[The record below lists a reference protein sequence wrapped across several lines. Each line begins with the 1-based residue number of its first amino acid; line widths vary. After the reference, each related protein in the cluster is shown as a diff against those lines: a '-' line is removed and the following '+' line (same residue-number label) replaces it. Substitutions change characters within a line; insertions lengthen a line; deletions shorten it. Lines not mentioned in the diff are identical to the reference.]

1 MPLWTDLMD
10 PVEATGIARD
20 AQYVIEQGR
29 GGTLAR
35 YLPNVFVESDHVK
48 FFPSAT
54 GLVDVASYRAF
65 NAPPEPG
72 KGQGVIRKTIDL
84 PSIARVEPI
93 DEMTQKEFARLSD
106 DRVRKSIEAAI
117 TRNVQAISMRQE
129 LTRGICIEQGRVVV
143 DQDNFAINDD
153 YGRDAALTVTAAAL
167 WNTAGVDRLSALKAW
182 ADVYRDKNNGA
193 SPGSLVFSSTSFA
206 AFAAGGQFA
215 TLLAN
220 GATRPA
226 MRAELIAFAD
236 AAGLPPIEI
245 YDRSVSVGGV
255 TQRVLSPNK
264 VFFLPESVDAM
275 DPAGSLLGATYWGT
289 TVSAGFDSWGIAPD
303 EQAGIVVGI
312 FRDESVGSSIEAQAD
327 SIGQPVAVNPNAS
340 MAITVL

>member
-20 AQYVIEQGR
+20 TQYTIEQGK
-29 GGTLAR
+29 GDTLAR
-35 YLPNVFVESDHVK
+35 YLPNVFVASDHVK

-72 KGQGVIRKTIDL
+72 KGQGTVRKTIDL
-84 PSIARVEPI
+84 PSIARTEPI

-106 DRVRKSIEAAI
+106 DRVRKSLEAAVI
-117 TRNVQAISMRQE
+117 RNVQAISMRQE
-129 LTRGICIEQGRVVV
+129 LTRGICIETGKVIV

-153 YGRDAALTVTAAAL
+153 FGRDAALTVTVAQL
-167 WNTAGVDRLSALKAW
+167 WNTAGVDRLSALKALT
-182 ADVYRDKNNGA
+182 DVYRDKNNGA
-193 SPGSLVFSSTSFA
+193 SPGRMVFSSTSFA

-226 MRAELIAFAD
+226 MKDELIAFAA

-255 TQRVLSPNK
+255 VQRVLSPNK
-264 VFFLPESVDAM
+264 VFLLPEPVDAM
-275 DPAGSLLGATYWGT
+275 APDGSLLGATYWGS
-289 TVSAGFDSWGIAPD
+289 TVSAGYDSWGIAPD
-303 EQAGIVVGI
+303 EQPGIAVGI
-312 FRDESVGSSIEAQAD
+312 FKDDAVGATIEAQAD
-327 SIGQPVAVNPNAS
+327 SIGLPVAVNPNAS